1 MVTYLVRRLIGTLP
15 VLLMVS
21 LFVFL
26 LLHAAPGD
34 PADILIPD
42 QATAEDVAEARQR
55 WGLDQPVMVQYW
67 RFLSSASMLDFGRSF
82 KYDEPVVSLILERF
96 PATMELALLATLLAL
111 AMGIPLGIFAAS
123 RPNSWFDNASS
134 MGGFFGVSMPNFWM
148 AIMLILV
155 VSGYFKLLPSGGRAT
170 FGLADDPITG
180 FLLLDSVLQG
190 NWDALK
196 DAAKFLVLPAF
207 VLSVNMTG
215 LLMRM
220 TRSSMLEVLGED
232 YIMTARAKG
241 LSERVVVW
249 KHALRNARIIVI
261 TVVGLE
267 FGALISG
274 SIIVESVFSWPG
286 IGQLLLQGITARDYP
301 LITGL
306 VLVYT
311 TMFIAVNL
319 IVDFLYAAVDPRIRL
334 NG

>member
-1 MVTYLVRRLIGTLP
+1 MLSYLVRRLVGTVP
-15 VLLMVS
+15 VILMIS

-26 LLHAAPGD
+26 LLQSAPGD

-42 QATAEDVAEARQR
+42 QATAEDIAEARKR

-67 RFLSSASMLDFGRSF
+67 RFLQSAVMLDFGRSF
-82 KYDEPVVSLILERF
+82 KYDEPVLTLIMDRF
-96 PATMELALLATLLAL
+96 PATLELAFLATVLAIVI
-111 AMGIPLGIFAAS
+111 GIPLGILASS
-123 RPNSWFDNASS
+123 RPNSWFDNTSS
-134 MGGFFGVSMPNFWM
+134 LGGFFGVSMPNFWL
-148 AIMLILV
+148 AIMLILI
-155 VSGYFKLLPSGGRAT
+155 VSGYFNLLPSGGRAT
-170 FGLADDPITG
+170 FGLADEPITG
-180 FLLLDSVLQG
+180 FLLIDTVIQR
-190 NWDALK
+190 NWEAFWDGV
-196 DAAKFLVLPAF
+196 KFIILPAV
-207 VLSVNMTG
+207 VLSVNMAG

-241 LSERVVVW
+241 LSERIVVW
-249 KHALRNARIIVI
+249 KHALKNARIIVI

-274 SIIVESVFSWPG
+274 SIIVETVFSWPG

-311 TMFIAVNL
+311 FLFIIVNL
-319 IVDFLYAAVDPRIRL
+319 IVDFLYAAADPRIRL
-334 NG
+334 GG

>member
-1 MVTYLVRRLIGTLP
+1 MLSYLVRRLIGTVP
-15 VLLMVS
+15 VIFMIS

-26 LLHAAPGD
+26 LLQAAPGD

-42 QATAEDVAEARQR
+42 QATAEDIADARKR
-55 WGLDQPVMVQYW
+55 WGLDQPVLVQYW
-67 RFLSSASMLDFGRSF
+67 RFLASAVTLDFGRSF
-82 KYDEPVVSLILERF
+82 KYDEPVLALILQRF
-96 PATMELALLATLLAL
+96 PATLELAFLATTLAIL
-111 AMGIPLGIFAAS
+111 IGIPLGILASS
-123 RPNSWFDNASS
+123 RPNSWFDNISS
-134 MGGFFGVSMPNFWM
+134 LGGFFGVSMPNFWL

-155 VSGYFKLLPSGGRAT
+155 VSGYFNLLPSGGRET
-170 FGLADDPITG
+170 FGLAEDPITG
-180 FLLLDSVLQG
+180 FLLLDGMLRRD
-190 NWDALK
+190 WAAFA
-196 DAAKFLVLPAF
+196 DAAKYIVLPAI

-249 KHALRNARIIVI
+249 KHALKNARIIVI

-274 SIIVESVFSWPG
+274 SIIVEAVFSWPG
-286 IGQLLLQGITARDYP
+286 IGQLLLQGITSRDYP

-311 TMFIAVNL
+311 TLFILVNL
-319 IVDFLYAAVDPRIRL
+319 IVDFLYAAADPRIRL
-334 NG
+334 GS

>member
-42 QATAEDVAEARQR
+42 QATAQDVAEARQR

-82 KYDEPVVSLILERF
+82 KYDEPVMSLILERF

-134 MGGFFGVSMPNFWM
+134 IGGFFGVSMPNFWM

-311 TMFIAVNL
+311 TMFIIVNL

>member
-1 MVTYLVRRLIGTLP
+1 MLSYLVRRLVGTIP
-15 VLLMVS
+15 VIFMIS

-42 QATAEDVAEARQR
+42 QATAEDIAEARKR
-55 WGLDQPVMVQYW
+55 WGLDQPVLVQYW
-67 RFLSSASMLDFGRSF
+67 RFLVSAVTLDFGTSF
-82 KYDEPVVSLILERF
+82 KYDEPVLSLILQRF
-96 PATMELALLATLLAL
+96 PATLELAFLATAIAILI
-111 AMGIPLGIFAAS
+111 GIPLGIFASS

-134 MGGFFGVSMPNFWM
+134 LGGFFGVSMPNFWL
-148 AIMLILV
+148 AIMLILL
-155 VSGYFKLLPSGGRAT
+155 VSGYFNLLPSGGRET
-170 FGLADDPITG
+170 FGMSDEPITG
-180 FLLLDSVLQG
+180 FLLIDSVLTQ
-190 NWDALK
+190 NWEALR
-196 DAAKFLVLPAF
+196 DAAKYLVLPAI

-241 LSERVVVW
+241 LSERIVIW
-249 KHALRNARIIVI
+249 KHALKNARIIVI

-274 SIIVESVFSWPG
+274 SIIVEAVFAWPG

-311 TMFIAVNL
+311 TLFIVVNL
-319 IVDFLYAAVDPRIRL
+319 IVDFLYAAADPRIRL
-334 NG
+334 GG

>member
-1 MVTYLVRRLIGTLP
+1 MLSYLVRRLVGTVP
-15 VLLMVS
+15 VILMIS

-26 LLHAAPGD
+26 LLHSAPGD
-34 PADILIPD
+34 PADILISD
-42 QATAEDVAEARQR
+42 QASPEDIEEARRR
-55 WGLDQPVMVQYW
+55 WGLDQPVLVQYW
-67 RFLSSASMLDFGRSF
+67 RFLTSALTLDFGRSF
-82 KYDEPVVSLILERF
+82 RYDEPVLSLIMERF
-96 PATMELALLATLLAL
+96 PATLELAFLATVLAIVV
-111 AMGIPLGIFAAS
+111 GIPLGILASS

-134 MGGFFGVSMPNFWM
+134 LGGFFGVSMPNFWL
-148 AIMLILV
+148 AIMLILI
-155 VSGYFKLLPSGGRAT
+155 VSGYFNLLPSGGRET
-170 FGLADDPITG
+170 FGVVEEPITG
-180 FLLLDSVLQG
+180 FLLLDAILRRD
-190 NWDALK
+190 WTAFADAGK
-196 DAAKFLVLPAF
+196 YIILPAI
-207 VLSVNMTG
+207 VLSVNMAG

-241 LSERVVVW
+241 LAERVVVW
-249 KHALRNARIIVI
+249 KHALKNARIIVI

-311 TMFIAVNL
+311 TLFIIVNL
-319 IVDFLYAAVDPRIRL
+319 IVDFLYAAADPRIRL
-334 NG
+334 DR

>member
-1 MVTYLVRRLIGTLP
+1 MLSYFIRRVAGTVP
-15 VLLMVS
+15 VILMIS

-34 PADILIPD
+34 PADLLIPD
-42 QATAEDVAEARQR
+42 QASAEDIADARRR
-55 WGLDQPVMVQYW
+55 WGLDQPVLVQYW
-67 RFLSSASMLDFGRSF
+67 RFLVSAVSLDFGRSF
-82 KYDEPVVSLILERF
+82 KYDEPVLELIMQRF
-96 PATMELALLATLLAL
+96 PATLELALIATLLAIVI
-111 AMGIPLGIFAAS
+111 GIPLGIFAAS

-134 MGGFFGVSMPNFWM
+134 LGGFFGVSMPNFWM
-148 AIMLILV
+148 AIMLILI
-155 VSGYFKLLPSGGRAT
+155 VSGYLNLLPSGGRAT
-170 FGLADDPITG
+170 FGVAEDPITG
-180 FLLLDSVLQG
+180 FLILDSILQQDWAG
-190 NWDALK
+190 LADG
-196 DAAKFLVLPAF
+196 AKFLVLPAI

-220 TRSSMLEVLGED
+220 TRSSMLEVLSED

-249 KHALRNARIIVI
+249 RHALKNARIIVI

-311 TMFIAVNL
+311 TLFIIVNL
-319 IVDFLYAAVDPRIRL
+319 IVDFLYAAADPRIRL
-334 NG
+334 GG

>member
-1 MVTYLVRRLIGTLP
+1 MLSYLVRRLVGTLP
-15 VLLMVS
+15 VLLMIS

-42 QATAEDVAEARQR
+42 QATAEDIAEARRR
-55 WGLDQPVMVQYW
+55 WGLDQPVLVQYW
-67 RFLSSASMLDFGRSF
+67 RFLVSAVTLDFGRSF
-82 KYDEPVVSLILERF
+82 KYDEPVLSLIAERF
-96 PATMELALLATLLAL
+96 PATLELALLATLLAIL
-111 AMGIPLGIFAAS
+111 IGIPLGIFAAS

-134 MGGFFGVSMPNFWM
+134 LGGFFGVSMPNFWL
-148 AIMLILV
+148 AIMLILI
-155 VSGYFKLLPSGGRAT
+155 VSGYFNLLPSGGRAT
-170 FGLADDPITG
+170 FGLADEPITG
-180 FLLLDSVLQG
+180 FLLLDCILQR
-190 NWDALK
+190 NWEALG
-196 DAAKFLVLPAF
+196 DAAKYLVLPAL

-249 KHALRNARIIVI
+249 KHALKNARIMVI

-311 TMFIAVNL
+311 TLFIVVNL
-319 IVDFLYAAVDPRIRL
+319 IVDFLYAAADPRIRL
-334 NG
+334 DG

>member
-1 MVTYLVRRLIGTLP
+1 MVTYLVRRLLGTLP

-42 QATAEDVAEARQR
+42 QATAQDVAEARQR

-82 KYDEPVVSLILERF
+82 KYDEPVMSLILERF
-96 PATMELALLATLLAL
+96 PATMELALLATMLAL
-111 AMGIPLGIFAAS
+111 ALGIPLGIFAAS

-134 MGGFFGVSMPNFWM
+134 IGGFFGVSMPNFWM

-155 VSGYFKLLPSGGRAT
+155 LSGYFKILPSGGRAT

-311 TMFIAVNL
+311 TMFIIVNL

>member
-1 MVTYLVRRLIGTLP
+1 MVTYFVRRLLGTVP

-67 RFLSSASMLDFGRSF
+67 RFVTSASMLDFGRSF
-82 KYDEPVVSLILERF
+82 KYDEPVLSLILERF
-96 PATMELALLATLLAL
+96 PATLELALLATMLAL
-111 AMGIPLGIFAAS
+111 ALGIPLGIFAAS

-134 MGGFFGVSMPNFWM
+134 IGGFFGVSMPNFWM

-155 VSGYFKLLPSGGRAT
+155 ISGYFKLLPSGGRAT
-170 FGLADDPITG
+170 FGVSDDPITG
-180 FLLLDSVLQG
+180 FLLLDSILQG

-220 TRSSMLEVLGED
+220 TRSAMLEVLGED

-311 TMFIAVNL
+311 TLFIVVNL
-319 IVDFLYAAVDPRIRL
+319 IVDFLYAAADPRIRL

>member
-82 KYDEPVVSLILERF
+82 KYDEPVMSLILERF

-134 MGGFFGVSMPNFWM
+134 IGGFFGVSMPNFWM

-180 FLLLDSVLQG
+180 FLLVDSVLQG

-241 LSERVVVW
+241 LSEPVVVW

-311 TMFIAVNL
+311 TMFIVVNL

>member
-1 MVTYLVRRLIGTLP
+1 MVTYFVRRLLGTVP

-67 RFLSSASMLDFGRSF
+67 RFVTSASMLDFGRSF
-82 KYDEPVVSLILERF
+82 KYDEPVLSLILERF
-96 PATMELALLATLLAL
+96 PATLELALLATMLAL
-111 AMGIPLGIFAAS
+111 ALGIPLGIFAAS

-134 MGGFFGVSMPNFWM
+134 IGGFFGVSMPNFWM
-148 AIMLILV
+148 AIMLILIM
-155 VSGYFKLLPSGGRAT
+155 SGYFKLLPSGGRAT
-170 FGLADDPITG
+170 FGLSDDPITG

-190 NWDALK
+190 NWDAFK

-311 TMFIAVNL
+311 TLFIVVNL
-319 IVDFLYAAVDPRIRL
+319 IVDFLYAAADPRIRL

>member
-1 MVTYLVRRLIGTLP
+1 MLTYLVRRLLGTLP

-42 QATAEDVAEARQR
+42 QATAQDVAEARQR

-82 KYDEPVVSLILERF
+82 KYDEPVMSLILERF
-96 PATMELALLATLLAL
+96 PATMELALLATMLAL
-111 AMGIPLGIFAAS
+111 ALGIPLGIFAAS

-134 MGGFFGVSMPNFWM
+134 IGGFFGVSMPNFWM

-155 VSGYFKLLPSGGRAT
+155 LSGYFKILPSGGRAT

-311 TMFIAVNL
+311 TMFIIVNL

-334 NG
+334 KG

>member
-1 MVTYLVRRLIGTLP
+1 MLSYFLRRVAGTVP
-15 VLLMVS
+15 VIFMIS

-34 PADILIPD
+34 PADLLIPD
-42 QATAEDVAEARQR
+42 QATAEDIADARKR
-55 WGLDQPVMVQYW
+55 WGLDQPVLVQYW
-67 RFLSSASMLDFGRSF
+67 RFLVSAVSLDFGRSF
-82 KYDEPVVSLILERF
+82 KYDEPVLALIMQRF
-96 PATMELALLATLLAL
+96 PATLELAMIATLLAIVI
-111 AMGIPLGIFAAS
+111 GIPLGIFASS
-123 RPNSWFDNASS
+123 RPNSWFDNTSS
-134 MGGFFGVSMPNFWM
+134 LGGFFGVSMPNFWM
-148 AIMLILV
+148 AIMLILI
-155 VSGYFKLLPSGGRAT
+155 VSGYFNLLPSGGRAT
-170 FGLADDPITG
+170 FGVADDPITG
-180 FLLLDSVLQG
+180 FLLLDSILYRDWAG
-190 NWDALK
+190 LA
-196 DAAKFLVLPAF
+196 DAARYLVLPAI
-207 VLSVNMTG
+207 VLSVNMAG

-220 TRSSMLEVLGED
+220 TRSSMLEVLSED

-249 KHALRNARIIVI
+249 RHALKNARIIVI

-311 TMFIAVNL
+311 TLFIIVNL
-319 IVDFLYAAVDPRIRL
+319 IVDFLYAAADPRIRL
-334 NG
+334 GG

>member
-1 MVTYLVRRLIGTLP
+1 MVTYLVRRLLGTLP

-42 QATAEDVAEARQR
+42 QATAQDVAEARQR
-55 WGLDQPVMVQYW
+55 WGLDQPVLVQYW
-67 RFLSSASMLDFGRSF
+67 RFLSSASILDFGRSF
-82 KYDEPVVSLILERF
+82 KYDEPVMSLILERF
-96 PATMELALLATLLAL
+96 PATMELALLATMLAL
-111 AMGIPLGIFAAS
+111 ALGIPLGIFAAS

-134 MGGFFGVSMPNFWM
+134 IGGFFGVSMPNFWM

-155 VSGYFKLLPSGGRAT
+155 LSGYFKILPSGGRAT

-311 TMFIAVNL
+311 TMFIIVNL

>member
-1 MVTYLVRRLIGTLP
+1 MVTYLVRRLLGTLP

-42 QATAEDVAEARQR
+42 QATAQDVAEARQR

-82 KYDEPVVSLILERF
+82 KYDEPVMSLILERF

-134 MGGFFGVSMPNFWM
+134 IGGFFGVSMPNFWM

-311 TMFIAVNL
+311 TMFIIVNL

>member
-1 MVTYLVRRLIGTLP
+1 MLSYLVRRLVGTVP
-15 VLLMVS
+15 VMFMIS

-34 PADILIPD
+34 PADMLISD
-42 QATAEDVAEARQR
+42 QATAEDVEEARRR

-67 RFLSSASMLDFGRSF
+67 RFLMSAVTLDFGRSF
-82 KYDEPVVSLILERF
+82 KYDEPVMSLIMQRF
-96 PATMELALLATLLAL
+96 PATLELALLATSLAIL
-111 AMGIPLGIFAAS
+111 IGIPLGILASS

-134 MGGFFGVSMPNFWM
+134 LGGFFGVSMPNFWL
-148 AIMLILV
+148 AIMLILI
-155 VSGYFKLLPSGGRAT
+155 VSGYFNLLPSGGRAT
-170 FGLADDPITG
+170 FGVAEESITG
-180 FLLLDSVLQG
+180 FLLLDTILQRD
-190 NWDALK
+190 WDAFR
-196 DAAKFLVLPAF
+196 DAAKYIVLPAI

-220 TRSSMLEVLGED
+220 TRSAMLEVLSED

-249 KHALRNARIIVI
+249 RHALKNARIMVI

-311 TMFIAVNL
+311 TLFIIVNL
-319 IVDFLYAAVDPRIRL
+319 IVDFLYAAADPRIRL
-334 NG
+334 GG

>member
-311 TMFIAVNL
+311 TMFIVVNL

>member
-1 MVTYLVRRLIGTLP
+1 MISYLVRRTIGTLP
-15 VLLMVS
+15 VILLIS

-42 QATAEDVAEARQR
+42 QATEQDIKEARQR
-55 WGLDQPVMVQYW
+55 WGLDQPVHVQYW
-67 RFLSSASMLDFGRSF
+67 RFLTSAVTGDFGRSF
-82 KYDEPVVSLILERF
+82 KYDEPVLSLIMQRF
-96 PATMELALLATLLAL
+96 PATLELAFFATIIAI
-111 AMGIPLGIFAAS
+111 MIGVPLGILASS
-123 RPNSWFDNASS
+123 RPNSWFDNASTL
-134 MGGFFGVSMPNFWM
+134 GGFFGVSMPNFWL
-148 AIMLILV
+148 AIMLILL
-155 VSGYFKLLPSGGRAT
+155 VSGYFNLLPSSGRHT
-170 FGLADDPITG
+170 FDVPGDPITG
-180 FLLLDSVLQG
+180 FLILDSILQRD
-190 NWDALK
+190 WTALA
-196 DAAKFLVLPAF
+196 DAAKYLVLPAI

-220 TRSSMLEVLGED
+220 TRSSMLEVLSED

-241 LSERVVVW
+241 LSERAVIW
-249 KHALRNARIIVI
+249 RHALKNARIIVI

-311 TMFIAVNL
+311 SLFIIVNL
-319 IVDFLYAAVDPRIRL
+319 VVDFLYAAADPRIRL
-334 NG
+334 GR

>member
-1 MVTYLVRRLIGTLP
+1 MLSYLVRRLVGTVP
-15 VLLMVS
+15 VIFMIS

-42 QATAEDVAEARQR
+42 QASPEDIADARRR
-55 WGLDQPVMVQYW
+55 WGLDQPVLVQYW
-67 RFLSSASMLDFGRSF
+67 RFLVSAVTLDFGRSF
-82 KYDEPVVSLILERF
+82 KYDEPVLALIMQRF
-96 PATMELALLATLLAL
+96 PATLELALLATMLAISI
-111 AMGIPLGIFAAS
+111 GIPLGILASS

-134 MGGFFGVSMPNFWM
+134 LGGFFGVSMPNFWL
-148 AIMLILV
+148 AIMLILI
-155 VSGYFKLLPSGGRAT
+155 VSGYFNLLPSGGRAT
-170 FGLADDPITG
+170 FGVADDPITG
-180 FLLLDSVLQG
+180 FLLLDTLLQRD
-190 NWDALK
+190 WDAFK
-196 DAAKFLVLPAF
+196 DAAKFIVLPAI

-249 KHALRNARIIVI
+249 KHALKNARIIVI

-286 IGQLLLQGITARDYP
+286 IGQLLLAGITARDYP

-311 TMFIAVNL
+311 TLFIVVNL
-319 IVDFLYAAVDPRIRL
+319 IVDFLYAAADPRIRL
-334 NG
+334 GG

>member
-1 MVTYLVRRLIGTLP
+1 
-15 VLLMVS
+15 
-21 LFVFL
+21 
-26 LLHAAPGD
+26 
-34 PADILIPD
+34 
-42 QATAEDVAEARQR
+42 
-55 WGLDQPVMVQYW
+55 
-67 RFLSSASMLDFGRSF
+67 
-82 KYDEPVVSLILERF
+82 
-96 PATMELALLATLLAL
+96 
-111 AMGIPLGIFAAS
+111 
-123 RPNSWFDNASS
+123 
-134 MGGFFGVSMPNFWM
+134 
-148 AIMLILV
+148 MLILV

-180 FLLLDSVLQG
+180 FLLVDSVLQG

-286 IGQLLLQGITARDYP
+286 IGQLLLHGITARDYP

-311 TMFIAVNL
+311 TLFIVVNL
-319 IVDFLYAAVDPRIRL
+319 IVDFLYAAADPRIRL

>member
-1 MVTYLVRRLIGTLP
+1 MLTYLVRRLLGTLP

-42 QATAEDVAEARQR
+42 QATAQDVAEARQR

-82 KYDEPVVSLILERF
+82 KYDEPVMSLILERF

-134 MGGFFGVSMPNFWM
+134 IGGFFGVSMPNFWM

-311 TMFIAVNL
+311 TMFIIVNL

>member
-1 MVTYLVRRLIGTLP
+1 MLSYLVRRLIGTVP
-15 VLLMVS
+15 VIFMIS

-26 LLHAAPGD
+26 LLQAAPGD

-42 QATAEDVAEARQR
+42 QATAQDIAEARKR
-55 WGLDQPVMVQYW
+55 WGLDQPVLVQYW
-67 RFLSSASMLDFGRSF
+67 RFLVSAVTLDFGRSF
-82 KYDEPVVSLILERF
+82 KYDEPVLALVLQRF
-96 PATMELALLATLLAL
+96 PATLELAFLATILAISI
-111 AMGIPLGIFAAS
+111 GIPLGILAS
-123 RPNSWFDNASS
+123 ARPNSWFDNASS
-134 MGGFFGVSMPNFWM
+134 LGGFFGVSMPNFWL

-155 VSGYFKLLPSGGRAT
+155 VSGYFNLLPSGGRET

-180 FLLLDSVLQG
+180 FLLLDAVLRRDG
-190 NWDALK
+190 AAFT
-196 DAAKFLVLPAF
+196 DAAKHIALPAI

-220 TRSSMLEVLGED
+220 TRSSMLEVLSED

-249 KHALRNARIIVI
+249 KHALKNARIIVI

-274 SIIVESVFSWPG
+274 SIIVEAVFSWPG

-311 TMFIAVNL
+311 TLFIFVNL
-319 IVDFLYAAVDPRIRL
+319 IVDFLYAAADPRIRL
-334 NG
+334 GS

>member
-1 MVTYLVRRLIGTLP
+1 MVTYFVRRLLGTVP

-67 RFLSSASMLDFGRSF
+67 RFVTSASMLDFGRSF
-82 KYDEPVVSLILERF
+82 KYDEPVLSLILERF
-96 PATMELALLATLLAL
+96 PATLELALLATMLAL
-111 AMGIPLGIFAAS
+111 ALGIPLGIFAAS

-134 MGGFFGVSMPNFWM
+134 IGGFFGVSMPNFWM

-155 VSGYFKLLPSGGRAT
+155 ISGYFKLLPSGGRAT
-170 FGLADDPITG
+170 FGVSDDPITG
-180 FLLLDSVLQG
+180 VLLLDSILQG

-311 TMFIAVNL
+311 TLFIVVNL
-319 IVDFLYAAVDPRIRL
+319 IVDFLYAAADPRIRL

>member
-1 MVTYLVRRLIGTLP
+1 MLSYFIRRVAGTVP
-15 VLLMVS
+15 VIFMIS

-34 PADILIPD
+34 PADLLIPD
-42 QATAEDVAEARQR
+42 QASAEDIADARRR
-55 WGLDQPVMVQYW
+55 WGLDQPVLVQYW
-67 RFLSSASMLDFGRSF
+67 RFLVSAVSLDFGHSF
-82 KYDEPVVSLILERF
+82 KYSEPVLSLIMQRF
-96 PATMELALLATLLAL
+96 PATLELALIATLLAIVI
-111 AMGIPLGIFAAS
+111 GVPLGIFAAS

-134 MGGFFGVSMPNFWM
+134 LGGFFGVSMPNFWM
-148 AIMLILV
+148 AIMLILI
-155 VSGYFKLLPSGGRAT
+155 VSGYFNMLPSGGRAT
-170 FGLADDPITG
+170 YGVAEDPITRFLILDTILQRDWAGLAD
-180 FLLLDSVLQG
+180 
-190 NWDALK
+190 
-196 DAAKFLVLPAF
+196 AAKYLVLPSI

-220 TRSSMLEVLGED
+220 TRSSMLEVLSED

-249 KHALRNARIIVI
+249 RHALKNARIMVI

-311 TMFIAVNL
+311 TLFIIVNL
-319 IVDFLYAAVDPRIRL
+319 IVDFLYAAADPRIRL
-334 NG
+334 GG

>member
-1 MVTYLVRRLIGTLP
+1 MLTYLVRRLLGTLP

-42 QATAEDVAEARQR
+42 QATAQDVAEARQR

-82 KYDEPVVSLILERF
+82 KYDEPVMSLILERF
-96 PATMELALLATLLAL
+96 PATMELALLATMLAL
-111 AMGIPLGIFAAS
+111 ALGIPLGIFAAS

-311 TMFIAVNL
+311 TMFIIVNL
-319 IVDFLYAAVDPRIRL
+319 IVDVLYAAVDPRIRL

>member
-82 KYDEPVVSLILERF
+82 KYDEPVMSLILERF

-134 MGGFFGVSMPNFWM
+134 IGGFFGVSMPNFWM

-311 TMFIAVNL
+311 TMFIIVNL